1 MHYDCKGVLL
11 FNKINVNF
19 YLLFNITIVWI
30 TSILKTMSMEN
41 KFNDNPLYKLSY
53 IISSFIWYASKNKR
67 YNTFFWF
74 LIFLSGWTY
83 LSWSHFTVWCRLQIK
98 IKHKI
103 IYWYQLIISYKFCIF
118 YNLQWCMY
126 TGVHIHVYLKEG
138 EITGNIWTK
147 KKKAKRC
154 SRLYITLLNR
164 KYAG

>member
-1 MHYDCKGVLL
+1 MT
-11 FNKINVNF
+11 F
-19 YLLFNITIVWI
+19 YSTYIIVWI
-30 TSILKTMSMEN
+30 TSILKTMSMN
-41 KFNDNPLYKLSY
+41 NNFNSLYKLSY
-53 IISSFIWYASKNKR
+53 ISCSFIWYASKNKR
-67 YNTFFWF
+67 YNTFLWF

-103 IYWYQLIISYKFCIF
+103 IYWYQLIITCNYKFCIF

-126 TGVHIHVYLKEG
+126 TVVHIQVYLKEG